1 MNISFSCPTC
11 ERPGRVR
18 LPGEAE
24 WQCPR
29 CDHLLRLPADA
40 DPALPSCA
48 VCGNHEL
55 YKKKDFPHGLGM
67 TILVLSCV
75 AATVTY
81 ALHQFWT
88 TWAILIGS
96 ALFDGLLYLWVKDVI
111 VCYRCLAHFRGVAPN
126 PEHRPFELTTHERYR
141 QERIRREQLK
151 DSGG

>member
-1 MNISFSCPTC
+1 MNTSFTC
-11 ERPGRVR
+11 QVCEQPGRVQ
-18 LPGEAE
+18 LTGVPE

-29 CDHLLRLPADA
+29 CDHLLRLAGD
-40 DPALPSCA
+40 DPALPACV

-67 TILVLSCV
+67 TILVLSCI
-75 AATVTY
+75 AATITY
-81 ALHQFWT
+81 ARHQFWA

-126 PEHRPFELTTHERYR
+126 PEHKPFELTTHERYR
-141 QERIRREQLK
+141 QERIRREQLR
-151 DSGG
+151 DSRS